1 METEFISFIF
11 YLFVFIGAVFALQ
24 DRQRLKQL
32 VKKVHQ
38 LQNTIEQQSRRIS
51 TLEGREFS
59 DQACSEQTHSENK
72 LSECGQ
78 RNDETADSTSL
89 TARTALG
96 GSTAT
101 ANPTQPQQPESE
113 STVTI
118 TRAKPSKSKPAF
130 KFDFTLDSLLKG
142 NGLFWIGAAVL
153 ALGGVFLAKYSIEA
167 GLLPPSVRVILGA
180 LFGVCLVTAAE
191 VVNRYKEK
199 LKINTPYISAAL
211 ASGGVITCFAMTLVA
226 FDFYHF
232 IPANMA
238 FVLLAIISL
247 AATSLALRFGPVL
260 AGIGIVGAYVVPALV
275 STGSNNIGAL
285 LLYISFVSLSAI
297 WVADYVKQKWLRWQS
312 FVGHFLWFCTA
323 VAVGGSSDFWVL
335 LIFALISMY
344 LYVLVDVLGWRLT
357 NSMVSPLPVKDLL
370 MPRKEQLGILLPL
383 LLIACALI
391 IKTHIDTL
399 IWANVLFASVV
410 LCAAYRHSA
419 LDSWPFYLLLF
430 VLLSFYLMPKVGTY
444 DDVLFP
450 FTGKYLFIQVA
461 VVITMLFSM
470 MMIKRYPSRLAY
482 LMLLNVAPLALYG
495 VSYAVS
501 PKVSEA
507 ILYPVWAIEM
517 LAIGLF
523 ASYCAMKTD
532 TNIQQVTY
540 LILANAMLSLCFTML
555 LSASSLT
562 LAIAAQVASM
572 SYLSWKYKVR
582 LPDWLYKAA
591 LIAVVT
597 RLTFAPWLADY
608 KHETILT
615 IHWTLV
621 VYPLVLGIIWF
632 ATKYNPSKAL
642 NTWFMGVAMHIVAL
656 LVTTETS
663 YLLIGDYPDFTNLGF
678 QESVLLALN
687 WLVLGAVYL
696 WRGRL
701 SEKANRLYPL
711 AASLLVLASLLI
723 HADISFANNPFFDRQ
738 YIGDSVFNWLLLQW
752 LAPACVLAIM
762 LQFKLIPPQF
772 KRLVYGLIAVL
783 GVLFI
788 NGEIRALF
796 HEGFLVLSM
805 PMEQSELYTYSIV
818 WLLIS
823 TVLIFVAKRIEHK
836 VLINAGFAGLAIVI
850 LKAFVVDMANLE
862 GLLRALSFIGLG
874 LCLVG
879 IGWLFQKMQ
888 DQPREAKPTA
898 D

>member
-11 YLFVFIGAVFALQ
+11 YLFVFIGTVFALQ

-51 TLEGREFS
+51 TLEGREYLDQKPS
-59 DQACSEQTHSENK
+59 DQTYSENK
-72 LSECGQ
+72 RSEYGQ
-78 RNDETADSTSL
+78 RNGETADTTSL
-89 TARTALG
+89 TAQTALG
-96 GSTAT
+96 ESTAT
-101 ANPTQPQQPESE
+101 ANHTQPQQLE

-118 TRAKPSKSKPAF
+118 ARAKPSKSIPAF
-130 KFDFTLDSLLKG
+130 EFDFTLDSLLKG
-142 NGLFWIGAAVL
+142 NGLFWIGAVVL

-180 LFGVCLVTAAE
+180 LFGISLVTAAE
-191 VVNRYKEK
+191 IVNRYKEK

-226 FDFYHF
+226 FDFYQF

-247 AATSLALRFGPVL
+247 VATSLALRFGPVL

-297 WVADYVKQKWLRWQS
+297 WVADYVKQKWLWWQS

-323 VAVGGSSDFWVL
+323 VGGSGDFWVL

-344 LYVLVDVLGWRLT
+344 LYVLVDVLGWRLM
-357 NSMVSPLPVKDLL
+357 NSMISPLPVKDLL

-383 LLIACALI
+383 LLISCALI

-430 VLLSFYLMPKVGTY
+430 VLFSFYLMPKVGTF

-495 VSYAVS
+495 VSYAIS
-501 PKVSEA
+501 PRVTEA
-507 ILYPVWAIEM
+507 ILYPVWAVEM

-632 ATKYNPSKAL
+632 ATKYNPSKTL

-696 WRGRL
+696 WRGQL
-701 SEKANRLYPL
+701 SDKGNRLYPL
-711 AASLLVLASLLI
+711 AASLLLLGSALL
-723 HADISFANNPFFDRQ
+723 HADISFANNPFFDQQ
-738 YIGDSVFNWLLLQW
+738 YIGDGVFNWLLLQW
-752 LAPACVLAIM
+752 LAPACVFAVM

-772 KRLVYGLIAVL
+772 KRLVYGLIALL
-783 GVLFI
+783 GLLFI

-823 TVLIFVAKRIEHK
+823 TVLIFVAKWIEHK

-888 DQPREAKPTA
+888 DQPREVKPTA